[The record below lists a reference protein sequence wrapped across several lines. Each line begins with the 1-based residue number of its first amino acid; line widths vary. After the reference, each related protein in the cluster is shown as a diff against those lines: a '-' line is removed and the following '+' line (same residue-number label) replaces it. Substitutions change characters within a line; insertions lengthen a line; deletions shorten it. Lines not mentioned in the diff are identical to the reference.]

1 MLVYSTLNI
10 CIFEALQISDFLFCF
25 YPDGGALYNRETN
38 ELHSLVGR
46 QKINNKTGLEDENDK
61 VKFT

>member
-10 CIFEALQISDFLFCF
+10 CIFEAFQIIDFLFCF
-25 YPDGGALYNRETN
+25 YPDGGTFYTQETN
-38 ELHSLVGR
+38 ELHSLVSIR
-46 QKINNKTGLEDENDK
+46 KKNNKIGLEDENDN